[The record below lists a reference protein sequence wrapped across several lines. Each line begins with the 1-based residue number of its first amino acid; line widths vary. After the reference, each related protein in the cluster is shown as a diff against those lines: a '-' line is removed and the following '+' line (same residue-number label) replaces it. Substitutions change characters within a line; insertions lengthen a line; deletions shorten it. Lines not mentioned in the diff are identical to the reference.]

1 MNNRKTRDPALDIIR
16 CIALL
21 SVICVHFFLNTSFY
35 DDTVAGMHMLVM
47 TVMRSSFL
55 ICVPLFLMLT
65 GYLVQSKEPNK
76 KYYLKIT
83 RILYVYLVTSLIC
96 GLFGIYFLGIYT
108 VPGAILGVLSYETAH
123 YAWYI
128 EMYLGFFLLI
138 PFLNTMYDGLQTQK
152 KKQLLLASLL
162 LLTALPSVLNIYN
175 LYALFD
181 LSWWAMPSQ
190 SPNCVKIVPDW
201 WANLYPVTYFFLG
214 KYLREYSVKYKPGQI
229 AVCSILVFLF
239 AGIFNYYRCY
249 GNVFIWGPWQEYNS
263 LLVTAQSVLVFCFFL
278 KLDCSRLPSAVK
290 KVFAKISDISLGA
303 YLISWIFDSIV
314 YAKLNNAIPSLQQQ
328 LVWFPVTVI
337 LVLTGSLVCAYLIDL
352 SYALIMKKS
361 IRQQ

>member
-35 DDTVAGMHMLVM
+35 DDTVAGIPMLIM

-65 GYLVQSKEPNK
+65 GYLVQSKEPSK
-76 KYYLKIT
+76 KYYHKIT
-83 RILYVYLVTSLIC
+83 RILYVYLITSLIC
-96 GLFGIYFLGIYT
+96 GLFGIFFLGIYT
-108 VPGAILGVLSYETAH
+108 VPSAILGILSFETAP

-138 PFLNTMYDGLQTQK
+138 PFLNTMYDVLQTQK
-152 KKQLLLASLL
+152 KKQVLIVTLL

-175 LYALFD
+175 LYAIFD
-181 LSWWAMPSQ
+181 LNWWAMPSR

-214 KYLREYSVKYKPGQI
+214 KYLREYSIKYKPSQL
-229 AVCSILVFLF
+229 AVWAILVFLF
-239 AGIFNYYRCY
+239 AGIFNYYRSY
-249 GNVFIWGPWQEYNS
+249 GGIFIWGPWQVYSS
-263 LLVTAQSVLVFCFFL
+263 LLVTAQSVLVFSFFL
-278 KLDCSRLPSAVK
+278 KLDCSRLPAAIQNM
-290 KVFAKISDISLGA
+290 FAKISDISLGA

-314 YAKLNNAIPSLQQQ
+314 YTRLNDAIPTLQQK
-328 LVWFPVTVI
+328 LIWFPVTVT
-337 LVLTGSLVCAYLIDL
+337 LVLAGSLMCAYLIDL
-352 SYALIMKKS
+352 SYSLIAKKR
-361 IRQQ
+361 I